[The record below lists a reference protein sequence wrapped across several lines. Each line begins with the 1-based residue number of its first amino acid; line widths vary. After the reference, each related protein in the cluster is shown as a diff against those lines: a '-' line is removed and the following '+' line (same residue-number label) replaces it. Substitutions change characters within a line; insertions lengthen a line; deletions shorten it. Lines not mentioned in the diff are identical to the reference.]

1 MAAIDVMC
9 ERIILSFLPL
19 AFRSQRISQ
28 PLLVKLHLAVP
39 FWRYFG
45 KQFYR
50 CHQDEQL
57 TDEAPADKRYIA
69 IEALD
74 LVEPAR
80 VVVENMND
88 HAAIV
93 DKNPLLLRHALT

>member
-69 IEALD
+69 IEPLD
-74 LVEPAR
+74 FVKPAG
-80 VVVENMND
+80 VVVKDVHD
-88 HAAIV
+88 HTAVI
-93 DKNPLLLRHALT
+93 DENPLLL